1 MPLARIQAIVDALAK
16 QQISNEWGSQR
27 YALLFE
33 PGTYGTSAAPLNFQ
47 LGYYTAV
54 AGLGRLPGDVVINGS
69 IDVFNQCDDNDC
81 VALTNFWRSI
91 SNLTINVTTP
101 GGRHAGEIW
110 AVSQAAPLRRVRV
123 SGAIS
128 LTDNRTGPA
137 LASGGF
143 IADSQFTGGAVFNG
157 TQQQW
162 LMRNSAIEGWSNG
175 VWNQVFSGVIG
186 APAQCFP
193 RQPQCGGP
201 YTTLP
206 ASPVTR
212 EAPYLF
218 SDPDGATGVF
228 VPAVQRDTRGATWR
242 ASEGTPGKSLPLE
255 SFFIASPAD
264 TAGRINA
271 ALATGKNLI
280 LTPGVYKLESSIAI
294 ARPDTIVLGLGFP
307 SLVPQYGDAA
317 MQVDA
322 EYGVIASDII
332 FDAGPENSPVLL
344 KVGKQ
349 RGKGERNASAAD
361 PSSLYDLSFRIGG
374 AAPGSASVSLIVNSD
389 NVLLDD
395 IWAWRADHGEG
406 LGWDRNKADTG
417 VIVNGDNV
425 TAYGLFVEHYQ
436 KYEVIWNGE
445 GGAEIFFQNEMP
457 YDAPNQAAWMEAPG
471 VAGWAAFKIA
481 DGVKRFSGYGMGSYG
496 NFNRGVNLFAA
507 NAFEAPASL
516 PAASLRD
523 LFTVFLNSSALGGIL
538 NVVNDLGGGASA
550 ANPGVA
556 VSVVNHP

>member
-33 PGTYGTSAAPLNFQ
+33 LGTYGTSAAPLNFQ

-54 AGLGRLPGDVVINGS
+54 AGLGRSPDDVVINGS
-69 IDVFNQCDDNDC
+69 IDVFNQCDNNDC

-101 GGRHAGEIW
+101 GGSHAGEIW

-123 SGAIS
+123 NGAIS

-186 APAQCFP
+186 APAQRFP

-322 EYGVIASDII
+322 EYGVIVSDII

-349 RGKGERNASAAD
+349 HGKGERNASAAD

-471 VAGWAAFKIA
+471 VPGWAAFKIA

-496 NFNRGVNLFAA
+496 TFNRGVNLFAA

-538 NVVNDLGGGASA
+538 NVVNDMGGPASA
-550 ANPGVA
+550 ANPGVP
-556 VSVVNHP
+556 VRVLDHP

>member
-1 MPLARIQAIVDALAK
+1 MPLARIQAIVDALTK

-33 PGTYGTSAAPLNFQ
+33 LGTYGTSAAPLNFQ

-54 AGLGRLPGDVVINGS
+54 AGLGRSPDDVVINGS
-69 IDVFNQCDDNDC
+69 IDVFNQCDNNDC

-101 GGRHAGEIW
+101 GGSHAGEIW

-123 SGAIS
+123 NGAIS

-242 ASEGTPGKSLPLE
+242 ASEGTPGKSLALE

-322 EYGVIASDII
+322 EYGVIVSDII

-349 RGKGERNASAAD
+349 HGKGERNASAAD

-389 NVLLDD
+389 NAILDD
-395 IWAWRADHGEG
+395 ICAWRADHGEG

-417 VIVNGDNV
+417 LIVNGDNV

-436 KYEVIWNGE
+436 KHEVIWNGE

-471 VAGWAAFKIA
+471 VPGWAAFKIA

-496 NFNRGVNLFAA
+496 TFNRGVNLFAA

-538 NVVNDLGGGASA
+538 NVVNDMGGPASA
-550 ANPGVA
+550 ANPGVP
-556 VSVVNHP
+556 VRVLDHP

>member
-33 PGTYGTSAAPLNFQ
+33 LGTYGTSAAPLNFQ

-54 AGLGRLPGDVVINGS
+54 AGLGRSPDDVVINGS
-69 IDVFNQCDDNDC
+69 IDVFNQCDNNDC

-101 GGRHAGEIW
+101 GGSHAGEIW

-123 SGAIS
+123 NGAIS

-322 EYGVIASDII
+322 EYGVIVSDII

-349 RGKGERNASAAD
+349 HGKGERNASAAD

-389 NVLLDD
+389 NAILDD
-395 IWAWRADHGEG
+395 ICAWRADHGEG

-417 VIVNGDNV
+417 LIVNGDNV

-436 KYEVIWNGE
+436 KHEVIWNGE

-471 VAGWAAFKIA
+471 VPGWAAFKIA

-496 NFNRGVNLFAA
+496 TFNRGVNLFAA

-538 NVVNDLGGGASA
+538 NVVNDMGGPASA
-550 ANPGVA
+550 ANPGVP
-556 VSVVNHP
+556 VRVLDHP

>member
-33 PGTYGTSAAPLNFQ
+33 LGTYGTSAAPLNFQ

-54 AGLGRLPGDVVINGS
+54 AGLGRSPDDVVINGS
-69 IDVFNQCDDNDC
+69 IDVFNQCDNNDC

-101 GGRHAGEIW
+101 GGSHAGEIW

-123 SGAIS
+123 NGAIS

-242 ASEGTPGKSLPLE
+242 ASEGTPGKSLALE

-322 EYGVIASDII
+322 EYGVIVSDII

-349 RGKGERNASAAD
+349 HGKGERNASAAD

-374 AAPGSASVSLIVNSD
+374 AAPGSASVNLIVNSD
-389 NVLLDD
+389 NAILDD
-395 IWAWRADHGEG
+395 ICAWRADHGEG

-417 VIVNGDNV
+417 LIVNGDNV

-436 KYEVIWNGE
+436 KHEVIWNGE

-471 VAGWAAFKIA
+471 VPGWAAFKIA

-496 NFNRGVNLFAA
+496 TFNRGVNLFAA

-538 NVVNDLGGGASA
+538 NVVNDMGGPASA
-550 ANPGVA
+550 ANPGVP
-556 VSVVNHP
+556 VRVLDHP

>member
-33 PGTYGTSAAPLNFQ
+33 LGTYGTSAAPLNFQ

-54 AGLGRLPGDVVINGS
+54 AGLGRSPDDVVINGS
-69 IDVFNQCDDNDC
+69 IDVFNQCDNNDC

-101 GGRHAGEIW
+101 GGSHAGEIW

-123 SGAIS
+123 NGAIS

-242 ASEGTPGKSLPLE
+242 ASEATPGKSLALE

-322 EYGVIASDII
+322 EYGVIVSDII

-349 RGKGERNASAAD
+349 HGKGERNASAAD

-389 NVLLDD
+389 NAILDD
-395 IWAWRADHGEG
+395 ICAWRADHGEG

-417 VIVNGDNV
+417 LIVNGTNV

-436 KYEVIWNGE
+436 KHEVIWNGE

-471 VAGWAAFKIA
+471 VPGWAAFKIA

-496 NFNRGVNLFAA
+496 TFNRGVNLFAA

-538 NVVNDLGGGASA
+538 NVVNDMGGPASA
-550 ANPGVA
+550 ANPGVP
-556 VSVVNHP
+556 VRVLDHP